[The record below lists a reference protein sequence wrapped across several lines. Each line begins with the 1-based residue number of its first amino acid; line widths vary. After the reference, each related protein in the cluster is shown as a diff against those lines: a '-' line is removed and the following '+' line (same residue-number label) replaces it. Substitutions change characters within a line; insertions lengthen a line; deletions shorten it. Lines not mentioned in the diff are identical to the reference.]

1 MLIRLFL
8 LLLLWPVMAQAD
20 AVQRLHDF
28 FRNTTSMRADFYQVV
43 FDNQGRKVQEVKG
56 VMQLQRPGKFRWDY
70 KQPYVQLVVGDG
82 EKVWLYD
89 PELEQ
94 VTVRALGKVLGASPA
109 ALLAGNKDIDK
120 TFTLQDK
127 GGKDALE
134 WVVATPRDQDSGFD
148 KMLLGFEG
156 DALKE
161 MEMHDSFGQTTVI
174 EFSRLE
180 RNPRLPADSF
190 KFTPPAGVDV
200 LSE

>member
-8 LLLLWPVMAQAD
+8 MLLLWPVMAQAD

-94 VTVRALGKVLGASPA
+94 VTVRALGKVLGASRGQQGYRQDLHAAGQGRKGCPGVGGGHPA
-109 ALLAGNKDIDK
+109 RPG
-120 TFTLQDK
+120 
-127 GGKDALE
+127 
-134 WVVATPRDQDSGFD
+134 
-148 KMLLGFEG
+148 
-156 DALKE
+156 
-161 MEMHDSFGQTTVI
+161 
-174 EFSRLE
+174 
-180 RNPRLPADSF
+180 
-190 KFTPPAGVDV
+190 
-200 LSE
+200 

>member
-1 MLIRLFL
+1 M
-8 LLLLWPVMAQAD
+8 
-20 AVQRLHDF
+20 
-28 FRNTTSMRADFYQVV
+28 
-43 FDNQGRKVQEVKG
+43 
-56 VMQLQRPGKFRWDY
+56 
-70 KQPYVQLVVGDG
+70 
-82 EKVWLYD
+82 
-89 PELEQ
+89 
-94 VTVRALGKVLGASPA
+94 
-109 ALLAGNKDIDK
+109 
-120 TFTLQDK
+120 
-127 GGKDALE
+127 
-134 WVVATPRDQDSGFD
+134 ATPRDQDSGFD